1 VAGRSKANRK
11 IDLNRSKKV
20 ENSPGIDSDNPG
32 VRDKLL
38 RLLWIPVLHRARAH
52 LRGATAVPA
61 ATADAVANLNVSRDR
76 IQQAPE
82 FDRNQPLARAA
93 AEPTITPTF

>member
-1 VAGRSKANRK
+1 MDTRITLGAGSPEGSDGRS
-11 IDLNRSKKV
+11 
-20 ENSPGIDSDNPG
+20 G
-32 VRDKLL
+32 RD
-38 RLLWIPVLHRARAH
+38 PD
-52 LRGATAVPA
+52 T
-61 ATADAVANLNVSRDR
+61 VANLNVSRDR